1 MIERRKFI
9 LALGSTAIVPSFLWP
24 LPARGEQKPKMLRV
38 GYVGVQ
44 APDAPLYRAFRSR
57 MGELG
62 YQEGRNFSFEYIQT
76 PDIEGYGPAYRELAA
91 HKVDVF
97 LAVGEPGLR
106 AARAAAGP
114 LPIAFL
120 AVDFDP
126 IEKGY
131 VTSLVRP
138 GGNLT
143 GIVVQ
148 QMELAA
154 KRIELLREVFPDA
167 RRIGLVSDSVSR
179 DQIEAAADAA
189 RSLGLIPLLVEV
201 TGPQPNYAAALR
213 RMGDAQAV
221 VIPAGPLFMRDRVA
235 IAEALTQ
242 ASVPSICAFR
252 EIAEA
257 GALMSYG
264 VDLAG
269 LFRDMADYVDRIAK
283 GGKPA
288 ELPIEHATR
297 FNMAI
302 NLKAAV
308 RLGISLSN
316 EFTARANEVF
326 E

>member
-114 LPIAFL
+114 MPIAFL

-167 RRIGLVSDSVSR
+167 RRIGLVS
-179 DQIEAAADAA
+179 E
-189 RSLGLIPLLVEV
+189 LGLARPDRSSSRRGEIAGLDP
-201 TGPQPNYAAALR
+201 AAGRGDRSAAQLR
-213 RMGDAQAV
+213 R
-221 VIPAGPLFMRDRVA
+221 R
-235 IAEALTQ
+235 
-242 ASVPSICAFR
+242 
-252 EIAEA
+252 
-257 GALMSYG
+257 
-264 VDLAG
+264 
-269 LFRDMADYVDRIAK
+269 
-283 GGKPA
+283 
-288 ELPIEHATR
+288 
-297 FNMAI
+297 
-302 NLKAAV
+302 AAPH
-308 RLGISLSN
+308 G
-316 EFTARANEVF
+316 
-326 E
+326 